1 MKKILIECCVE
12 SYDEARLA
20 EKKGADQIEV
30 CSDLKN
36 DGLTPDFKLV
46 EKIINNISIPI
57 KIMIRPRKG
66 NFYYSNSEM
75 LIIKNQISFVKS
87 IGVEHI
93 VFGAL
98 DINNT
103 VNINHVKKI
112 SDWSSP
118 MKITFHKAIDASA
131 EYFNDI
137 DALVDTKRID
147 SLLTSGRSS
156 DAESG
161 SGTIKKVINNFGK
174 DIKIISAGK
183 ITYKN
188 LNIVHKKIGGT
199 FYHGRKIL
207 GKLS

>member
-75 LIIKNQISFVKS
+75 LTIKNQISFVKS

-98 DINNT
+98 DANNT
-103 VNINHVKKI
+103 VSINHLKKI

>member
-75 LIIKNQISFVKS
+75 LTIKDQISFVKS

-98 DINNT
+98 DANNT
-103 VNINHVKKI
+103 VSINHLKKI

>member
-20 EKKGADQIEV
+20 EKKGANQIEV

-75 LIIKNQISFVKS
+75 LIIKDQISFVKS

-98 DINNT
+98 DANNT
-103 VNINHVKKI
+103 VSINHLKKI

>member
-30 CSDLKN
+30 CSNLKN

-75 LIIKNQISFVKS
+75 LTIKDQISFVKS

>member
-1 MKKILIECCVE
+1 MKKILIECCIE

-75 LIIKNQISFVKS
+75 LIIKDQISFVKS

-93 VFGAL
+93 VFGVL

-118 MKITFHKAIDASA
+118 MKITFHKAIDSSV

-137 DALVDTKRID
+137 ETLVRTKRID

-156 DAESG
+156 NAESG
-161 SGTIKKVINNFGK
+161 SNTIKKVINNFGK

-183 ITYKN
+183 ITHKN
-188 LNIVHKKIGGT
+188 LNSVHKKIGGT
-199 FYHGRKIL
+199 YYHGKKIL
-207 GKLS
+207 GKLG

>member
-75 LIIKNQISFVKS
+75 LTIKDQISFVKS

-98 DINNT
+98 DANNT
-103 VNINHVKKI
+103 VSINHLKKI

-183 ITYKN
+183 ITHKN
-188 LNIVHKKIGGT
+188 LNSVHKKIGGT
-199 FYHGRKIL
+199 YYHGKKIL
-207 GKLS
+207 GKLG

>member
-1 MKKILIECCVE
+1 LKKILIECCVE

>member
-12 SYDEARLA
+12 SYDEAQLA

-46 EKIINNISIPI
+46 EKIINSISIPI
-57 KIMIRPRKG
+57 KIMIRPRIG
-66 NFYYSNSEM
+66 NFNYSNSEM
-75 LIIKNQISFVKS
+75 IIIKDQITFVKS